1 MPINPLCYWSIK
13 KLQRDNLLHAY
24 NEPINIYSEASIIWY
39 GLPTLNSDMPCFW
52 KAHFALAWTSLLG
65 IFFPDA
71 LHLVLHFHR
80 SASRLGMVQLRSFR
94 LMIHSMLWK
103 FEVFHCRF
111 LVPGNTQ
118 KILTKIWHHFW
129 LKMIEI
135 PRWPSEIPANL
146 PGQFSLSGQIF
157 FHWAAATLKAI

>member
-1 MPINPLCYWSIK
+1 MYVPINPLGYSCIK
-13 KLQRDNLLHAY
+13 KLQRDKLLHAY

-80 SASRLGMVQLRSFR
+80 SASRLGMEQLWSFKP
-94 LMIHSMLWK
+94 LILCLQSLLQLK
-103 FEVFHCRF
+103 IPLKCFFVFFSFYVR
-111 LVPGNTQ
+111 NQ
-118 KILTKIWHHFW
+118 KKIAIL
-129 LKMIEI
+129 L
-135 PRWPSEIPANL
+135 
-146 PGQFSLSGQIF
+146 
-157 FHWAAATLKAI
+157 